1 MFLFRICMMALGAL
15 RSNLLR
21 SLLAT
26 LGVIIGVA
34 AVISAMSILEGATRD
49 IMNTIQSF
57 GADQVIVWP
66 ARTRAG
72 GRALSLPGWDS
83 SPPCEQSWTKCGVEL
98 WPRAA
103 GFTRSA

>member
-1 MFLFRICMMALGAL
+1 MFLVRICFMALRAL

-34 AVISAMSILEGATRD
+34 AVISAMSILEGTSRE
-49 IMNTIQSF
+49 IMSTIQSF

-66 ARTRAG
+66 ARTSAG
-72 GRALSLPGWDS
+72 GRAVRNAETLGIEDADALCASGSQYIL
-83 SPPCEQSWTKCGVEL
+83 
-98 WPRAA
+98 RAA
-103 GFTRSA
+103 PEVQI